1 MTAAAANL
9 PRSPL
14 YGIAGWHAGTE
25 HIEYEIGWDEFE
37 RDVDWAESVLKAT
50 GLRSGDIALITAQN
64 CEGPWISPVVR
75 ALRRLGVTYA
85 CAEVWSFDAR
95 RTSMFL
101 QQLPIRAVFGL
112 CGDTVA
118 ALEPEQP
125 PLPELLA
132 NVDFLWARPDALA
145 KVSGLAR
152 AVMPLVMLG
161 PALGLGVPGQP
172 GAVVNPD
179 EWTVDTEDGQL
190 VISNVRDRAATFD
203 RAPTDVRGHVLSE
216 VDGTIAI
223 DLDEDA
229 ARS

>member
-1 MTAAAANL
+1 MTAAAASL
-9 PRSPL
+9 PRPPL
-14 YGIAGWHAGTE
+14 YGIAGWQTGTE

-37 RDVDWAESVLKAT
+37 RDVDWAESVLKET

-64 CEGPWISPVVR
+64 CEGPWIGPVVR

-85 CAEVWSFDAR
+85 CAEVWSFDSR

-125 PLPELLA
+125 PIAEVLE
-132 NVDFLWARPDALA
+132 NVDFVWARPDALA

-152 AVMPLVMLG
+152 EVMPFVLLG
-161 PALGLGVPGQP
+161 PVLGLGMPGQP
-172 GAVVNPD
+172 GAVVNAG
-179 EWTVDTEDGQL
+179 EWAVDSEKSQL
-190 VISNVRDRAATFD
+190 VVSNVRDRATTFD
-203 RAPTDVRGHVLSE
+203 RAPTGIGGHVLSRA
-216 VDGTIAI
+216 DGTIVI
-223 DLDEDA
+223 GLDDVES
-229 ARS
+229 R